1 MMVENMWTINI
12 GSLFNIKGRG
22 QGWMKSVVEGELFFK
37 VKKTLASLNVNKN
50 IGKEKRVENTK
61 RKLIT

>member
-12 GSLFNIKGRG
+12 GNLFNIKGRD

-37 VKKTLASLNVNKN
+37 MKKF
-50 IGKEKRVENTK
+50 
-61 RKLIT
+61 